1 MTPENY
7 AEFIYKSASLYAEAK
22 SNRIGKELAVKITK
36 GILMKHAQKNGVTQ
50 LSAQE
55 RDAIADE
62 DFLISIKE
70 LQEAVKI
77 EEELKYKIEA
87 AKLSIDIWR
96 TREASERLAIRS
108 HE

>member
-1 MTPENY
+1 MSPEKH
-7 AEFIYKSASLYAEAK
+7 AEFIYTNASKYANAK
-22 SNRIGKELAVKITK
+22 SDRIGKELAVKITK
-36 GILMKHAQKNGVTQ
+36 SILMQHAQKNGVTQ
-50 LSAQE
+50 LSGQE
-55 RDAIADE
+55 RDALADV
-62 DFLISIKE
+62 DFLIPVKE

-87 AKLSIDIWR
+87 SKLFIEIWR